1 MTVQDRF
8 GTYFCNML
16 WLPTVIFSILLF
28 PKSMNSSLQRENTS
42 SIIWKVVGTCW
53 LWLNYFN
60 VLNVFRMEWFDVL
73 FPNLNCFTCV
83 FTLLYVYVMNLAV
96 KTKNHRILGV
106 GGVIWRSSWVSVYLQ
121 NLEEK
126 KNYAGDT
133 KWHFD
138 WSPVKTYGKSYSDL
152 KKIKKLKKSRRS
164 LKFSIQIRVS
174 PSEISK
180 NGFPMCTSYT

>member
-16 WLPTVIFSILLF
+16 WLLTVIFSILLF

-126 KNYAGDT
+126 KKLRRWYKMTSWLISNENLR
-133 KWHFD
+133 KILFWF
-138 WSPVKTYGKSYSDL
+138 KKNNNK
-152 KKIKKLKKSRRS
+152 KKIKA
-164 LKFSIQIRVS
+164 
-174 PSEISK
+174 
-180 NGFPMCTSYT
+180 